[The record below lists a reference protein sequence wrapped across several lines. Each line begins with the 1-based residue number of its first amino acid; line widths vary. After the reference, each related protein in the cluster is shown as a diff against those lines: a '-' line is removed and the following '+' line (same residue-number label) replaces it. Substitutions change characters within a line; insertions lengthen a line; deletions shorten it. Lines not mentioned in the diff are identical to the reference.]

1 MQGPDPLPWDD
12 VRIFLALARDG
23 SLAKAGD
30 RLGLDASTVSRRLAA
45 IERRLALRLFDRTRD
60 GMLATEAAERL
71 LPSAETMETGAL
83 GFARDAEGF
92 ERAVEGR
99 VRITA
104 PPGFADAFLP
114 RVLVALAERHPRL
127 VVEVDARVAVVDLSR
142 READIALRTI
152 RPRAGDLVQKRVF
165 TTRTIPMGS
174 PAYVASLGTLHDAA
188 DARWVGYGEE
198 LASLSSERWLAAH
211 APRERRALLTSSFTL
226 QLATAEA
233 GLGLVLAPAP
243 YTRVFDLVPARL
255 GRRLAAT
262 LDAIPEDEL
271 FLVGHRAQR
280 EVPRVAAVWRFL
292 DEAFA
297 EMAAELRRAP
307 SAPRDPRAPRRR

>member
-1 MQGPDPLPWDD
+1 MQDLGALRWDD
-12 VRIFLALARDG
+12 VQLFLALARDG
-23 SLAKAGD
+23 SLARAGD
-30 RLGLDASTVSRRLAA
+30 RLGLDPSTVSRRLAA
-45 IERRLALRLFDRTRD
+45 VERRLAVRLFDRTRD

-71 LPSAETMETGAL
+71 LPSAETMESGAL
-83 GFARDAEGF
+83 GFARDAEAF
-92 ERAVEGR
+92 ERAIEGR

-127 VVEVDARVAVVDLSR
+127 VVEVDARIAVVDLSR

-165 TTRTIPMGS
+165 TTRTIPLGS
-174 PAYVASLGTLHDAA
+174 PAYVASLGTLGDAG
-188 DARWVGYGEE
+188 DARWIGYGEE
-198 LASLSSERWLAAH
+198 LASLSQERWLHAH
-211 APRERRALLTSSFTL
+211 VPRDRRALVTSSFTL
-226 QLATAEA
+226 QLASAEA

-243 YTRVFDLVPARL
+243 YTRVFDVVPARL
-255 GRRLAAT
+255 GRRLVAT

-280 EVPRVAAVWRFL
+280 EVPRIAAVWRFL
-292 DEAFA
+292 DESFA
-297 EMAAELRRAP
+297 EMAAELRRSP
-307 SAPRDPRAPRRR
+307 APRDPRAPRRR